1 MARFTQAGA
10 TPTTIDVILRQF
22 SMRPYVPGVSH
33 RTAGGA
39 RMNYIVG
46 TRARSASLTLMVTT
60 ATEHDQ
66 WWSFFYSAKMANTRF
81 TFVKDPIYRPSDTWS
96 AFFISE
102 PEIQEIQSPF
112 GRIVGEISVDIEDV
126 PVAL

>member
-1 MARFTQAGA
+1 MASFTHGSA
-10 TPTTIDVILRQF
+10 TPTTIDVILREF
-22 SMRPYVPGVSH
+22 SMKPFVPGPSH

-39 RMNYIVG
+39 RLNYIVG
-46 TRARSASLTLMVTT
+46 TRVRAASLTLMVTT

-66 WWSFFYSAKMANTRF
+66 WWSFFYSAKLANTRF

-96 AFFISE
+96 AFFVSE
-102 PEIQEIQSPF
+102 PEIQEIQFPF
-112 GRIVGEISVDIEDV
+112 GRIVGEITVEIEDA